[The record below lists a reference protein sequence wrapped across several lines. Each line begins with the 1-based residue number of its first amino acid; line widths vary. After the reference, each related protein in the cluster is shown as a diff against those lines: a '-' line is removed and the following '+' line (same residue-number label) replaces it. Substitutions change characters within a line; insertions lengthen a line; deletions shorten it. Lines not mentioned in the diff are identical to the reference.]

1 MSEDLSKIS
10 HEFIGCTGSVGPVG
24 VPGVRGV
31 TNETWNYA
39 LHKKAQFL
47 TEEELLK
54 CNGDYS
60 IYNTIIKKYN
70 LESFSDQEIIS
81 ILREETIKILNK

>member
-1 MSEDLSKIS
+1 MIDHISKIP
-10 HEFIGCTGSVGPVG
+10 IGANGCIGTVGPIG
-24 VPGVRGV
+24 QAGSPGVEK
-31 TNETWNYA
+31 ETWDYVLN
-39 LHKKAQFL
+39 KKNQFL
-47 TEEELLK
+47 TQEEMSK

-60 IYNTIIKKYN
+60 TYNTIIKKYN